1 MEPDVLRKN
10 AAGTLSGSMP
20 ESVAWDR
27 KLTAWATTRHG
38 AVTGDTRSRSPGG
51 TAGPPAAVI
60 ASRSASSAAVVAA
73 VVLILTAPRG
83 VSAHQASRV
92 RRMQVLTMTSLSAGR
107 SGGQSRTRCQGRGGP
122 G

>member
-10 AAGTLSGSMP
+10 AAGTVSGSMP

-27 KLTAWATTRHG
+27 KLTACATTRHG
-38 AVTGDTRSRSPGG
+38 AVTGDSRSRSPGG

-60 ASRSASSAAVVAA
+60 ASRSASSPAVVAA

-92 RRMQVLTMTSLSAGR
+92 RRMAVLMRTSLSAGQP
-107 SGGQSRTRCQGRGGP
+107 GGPGRTRCHGREGP

>member
-10 AAGTLSGSMP
+10 AAGTVFGSMP
-20 ESVAWDR
+20 ESMAWDR

-38 AVTGDTRSRSPGG
+38 AVTGDSRSRSVDG
-51 TAGPPAAVI
+51 TAGPSAVMI

-92 RRMQVLTMTSLSAGR
+92 RRIEVLMTTSLSAGR
-107 SGGQSRTRCQGRGGP
+107 SGGRGRTRCPGRAVRG
-122 G
+122 